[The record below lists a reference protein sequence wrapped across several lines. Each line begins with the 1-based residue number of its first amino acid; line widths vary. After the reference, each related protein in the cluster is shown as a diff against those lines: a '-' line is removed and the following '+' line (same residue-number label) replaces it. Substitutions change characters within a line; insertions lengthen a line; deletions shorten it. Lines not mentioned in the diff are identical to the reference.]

1 MNNSSIVQTTLEKEI
16 QKSYLDYAMS
26 VIVGRALPDVRD
38 GLKPVHRRVLYAMY
52 ELKNDWNKPYKKSA
66 RIVGDTMGKY
76 HPHGDGAIYD
86 AIVRMAQDFS
96 MRYLL
101 VDGHG
106 NFGSVDGDSAA
117 ASRYTEIRLSKM
129 SHQIMADLEKETV
142 NFIPNYDNNESMP
155 EIMPTKIPNL
165 LINGSSGIAVGMAT
179 NIPPHNLREV
189 IDACICL
196 VDNPESTVQ
205 DLIQFI
211 QGPDFPTSGIINGK
225 SGVLDAYKTGR
236 GKIYLRAKADFENT
250 DYAKPGKA
258 KIVITEL
265 PYMVNKAKLCE
276 KVGQLAR
283 DKKID
288 GITAIRDES
297 SRQGM
302 RVVIEYRRGEN
313 PEVILNQLY
322 TQTQLQVVYGINM
335 VCLDKE
341 RPKCMDLKS
350 ILACFIEHRQDVLR
364 RRFEFDLRKAR
375 RRVHVLEGLTV
386 ALSNLDEVIEM
397 IRAAKTPAEA
407 KEALLVKLWPLENF
421 PIKDIDKN
429 ITFLA
434 EFDPGYG
441 IVEGGYQ
448 LSTTQ
453 AQAILDLRLHRLT
466 GLERSKLVDE
476 YKELV
481 AKIIEILSI
490 LHDFAKFMG
499 VIRDE
504 LIEIRDQFGDDRRT
518 QIIDSFEDL
527 NDLDLIK
534 DEPVVVTKSNQGYLK
549 AQSVEEYKVQ
559 ARGGRGKSSST
570 IKDDDVIDT
579 LAIAMR
585 HESLLCFTNLGRVY
599 TLPVHHIPLSSR
611 TAKGKPVN
619 NYLPLL
625 EGEKVQQLLS
635 VRHFSD
641 KAQCVLI
648 TKRGVVKKTPLDAFS
663 NVRSSGIIAI
673 TMRPEDEL
681 VNICVMHDEDDLM
694 LFSDAGKAIRFA
706 VSEVRATGRTSQGV
720 LGMRLPNDHRVISAV
735 PVPPNLSGT
744 ILIATENGY
753 GKRTDIDEF
762 RRIGRGGQGVIAI
775 SPSERNGK
783 VVGVVLADLEQDVF
797 LVTNMGTIMRLPVN
811 SVSVIGRNTQGVR
824 LIQMSDDVKLVGCQA
839 FTKDSEG
846 LEATDGDNSE
856 SNAESVESESLDSA
870 DMASD
875 DSE

>member
-66 RIVGDTMGKY
+66 RVVGDTMGKY
-76 HPHGDGAIYD
+76 HPHGDSAIYD

-101 VDGHG
+101 IDGHG

-117 ASRYTEIRLSKM
+117 ASRYTEIRLSKLA
-129 SHQIMADLEKETV
+129 HQLMADLEKETV
-142 NFIPNYDNNESMP
+142 NFVPNYDNNETMP
-155 EIMPTKIPNL
+155 EIMPTKVPNL
-165 LINGSSGIAVGMAT
+165 LVNGASGIAVGMAT
-179 NIPPHNLREV
+179 NIPPHNLGEV
-189 IDACICL
+189 IDACVCL
-196 VDNPESTVQ
+196 VDNPDATIT
-205 DLIQFI
+205 DLLGYIK
-211 QGPDFPTSGIINGK
+211 GPDFPTAGIINGK

-236 GKIYLRAKADFENT
+236 GKIYLRAKAEFENI
-250 DYAKPGKA
+250 DQSKPGKS

-265 PYMVNKAKLCE
+265 PYMVNKARLCE
-276 KVGQLAR
+276 KIGQLAR

-297 SRQGM
+297 NRQGM
-302 RVVIEYRRGEN
+302 RVVVEYRRGEN

-322 TQTQLQVVYGINM
+322 AQTQLQVVYGINM
-335 VCLDKE
+335 VCLDKD

-350 ILACFIEHRQDVLR
+350 ILVCFIEHRQDVSR
-364 RRFEFDLRKAR
+364 RRLEFELRKAR

-386 ALSNLDEVIEM
+386 ALSNLDEVINM
-397 IRAAKTPAEA
+397 IRQAKTPSDA
-407 KEALLVKLWPLENF
+407 KSALLAKTWSLDNF
-421 PIKDIDKN
+421 PIKDIDKD
-429 ITFLA
+429 ITFLP
-434 EFDPGYG
+434 EFDPDYG
-441 IVEGGYQ
+441 IVESGYQ
-448 LSTTQ
+448 LSSTQ

-466 GLERSKLVDE
+466 GLERTKLVDE

-490 LHDFAKFMG
+490 LHDFVKFMA
-499 VIRDE
+499 VIREE
-504 LIEIRDQFGDDRRT
+504 LIEIKEQFSDDRRT
-518 QIIDSFEDL
+518 QIIDSYEDL

-534 DEPVVVTKSNQGYLK
+534 DEPVVVTKSSQGYLK

-570 IKDDDVIDT
+570 IKEDDVIDT
-579 LAIAMR
+579 LAISMR
-585 HESLLCFTNLGRVY
+585 HENLLCFTTLGRVY
-599 TLPVHHIPLSSR
+599 NLPVHHIPLSSR

-625 EGEKVQQLLS
+625 EGERVQSLLS
-635 VRHFSD
+635 VRHFSED
-641 KAQCVLI
+641 AQCVLI
-648 TKRGVVKKTPLDAFS
+648 TRKGVVKKTPLSAFS

-681 VNICVMHDEDDLM
+681 VNICVMQDDDDLM

-706 VSEVRATGRTSQGV
+706 ISEVRATGRTSQGV
-720 LGMRLPNDHRVISAV
+720 LGMRLPDNHHVISAV
-735 PVPPNLSGT
+735 PISQNLVGT
-744 ILIATENGY
+744 LLIATENGY
-753 GKRTDIDEF
+753 GKRTDLEEF

-775 SPSERNGK
+775 AHSERNGQ

-797 LVTNMGTIMRLPVN
+797 LVTNAGTIMRLPVQD
-811 SVSVIGRNTQGVR
+811 VSVIGRNTQGVR
-824 LIQMSDDVKLVGCQA
+824 LIQMANEVKLVGCQA
-839 FTKDSEG
+839 FSKEADSLSVSEK
-846 LEATDGDNSE
+846 TDDVNE
-856 SNAESVESESLDSA
+856 KIDV
-870 DMASD
+870 
-875 DSE
+875 